1 MTKIKRYKSVRDFRK
16 DVLDLDDYESWL
28 ITFKNSLK
36 SIIITK
42 RKELKLSQNDL
53 ANLLGTTQSVVSRLE
68 AGLSKNITIDYLF
81 KVIIVLGMRPEEA
94 MKNVA

>member
-1 MTKIKRYKSVRDFRK
+1 MAKIRSYKTVKDFRK
-16 DVLDLDDYESWL
+16 EVLDLDDYETWL

-36 SIIITK
+36 KIIIAK

-94 MKNVA
+94 LKNVA